1 MDALALQAVTDEC
14 RDLEGARIAAVDQ
27 YGPMEIGL
35 VLKTG
40 GGRRWLS
47 LSVQPGFARIH
58 LSDTAKKSA
67 ASSALLT
74 VLRDHLIPGKLE
86 KIEAAP
92 FERVVDIRCQGRS
105 SHGLRGYRL
114 VAELIGNRAI
124 LVFLSEPDR
133 IILETLRRIRGTDRS
148 LVPGA
153 AYAFPPPMKKRPL
166 SEATRGLLEGTGRLS
181 APEDLA
187 RHLTATFAGLSR
199 EMAREVLAHAGL
211 ADPSD
216 LADSDPDVRVSR
228 LWHSLHDL
236 VRRVRSRDWTPCIGR
251 SPDGRARILSA
262 VPIHSLPEEQVERH
276 ESISAAVA
284 RFHEER
290 TAEEET
296 KQLETRVRRALR
308 DEIRRL
314 ERLTENLARDLEHME
329 REEEYRR
336 YGELITSHMD
346 RLKAGLAEARV
357 EDYFSGS
364 REEIAIPLKP
374 GLSPSENARWY
385 FRQARK
391 ARDGRKAV
399 ADRIARAR
407 KRLEHVTGIR
417 DTLERDAGEH
427 TLERDA
433 GEHTLERDAGEHTLE
448 QAHRACVKLDLVK
461 APRKT
466 EVSKRSRKKTR
477 EAIHPRRYLTSSGQL
492 LLVGRNSREN
502 EALTKSAAPDD
513 IWLHARDLGGSH
525 VILRREDKT
534 QMPSRKTL
542 YEAACLTA
550 YFSKGRGSTTVP
562 VDYTERRYVRKM
574 KNGAPGQVVF
584 TREKTLFVEPKLAL
598 RQAVSPGATEHG

>member
-1 MDALALQAVTDEC
+1 MDALALQAVIDEC
-14 RDLEGARIAAVDQ
+14 RDLEGARIAAIDQ

-35 VLKTG
+35 VLKSG
-40 GGRRWLS
+40 AGRRLLS
-47 LSVQPGFARIH
+47 LSVQSGFARMH
-58 LSDTAKKSA
+58 LSDTAKQSV

-92 FERVVDIRCQGRS
+92 FERVVDVRCLGRS
-105 SHGLRGYRL
+105 SPGPRGYRL
-114 VAELIGNRAI
+114 VAELIGNRGI

-133 IILETLRRIRGTDRS
+133 VILETLRRIRGTDRS

-153 AYAFPPPMKKRPL
+153 TYAFPPPMKKTPL
-166 SEATRGLLEGTGRLS
+166 SEATRELLEGTGSLS
-181 APEDLA
+181 GPEDLA
-187 RHLTATFAGLSR
+187 RHLTRTFAGLTR
-199 EMAREVLAHAGL
+199 ETAREVLAHAGL
-211 ADPSD
+211 SEPSD
-216 LADSDPDVRVSR
+216 FADSAPDVQVSR
-228 LWHSLHDL
+228 LWHSLRDL
-236 VRRVRSRDWTPCIGR
+236 VHRVRSRDWAPCIGR

-262 VPIHSLPEEQVERH
+262 VPVHSLPEEQVEGH

-284 RFHEER
+284 RFYEER

-314 ERLTENLARDLEHME
+314 ERLTENLARDLGHME

-336 YGELITSHMD
+336 YGDLLTSHMD
-346 RLKAGLAEARV
+346 RLRAGLTEARV

-399 ADRIARAR
+399 AHRIARAR
-407 KRLEHVTGIR
+407 KRLEDVMVIR
-417 DTLERDAGEH
+417 DTLAPDADES
-427 TLERDA
+427 TLQ
-433 GEHTLERDAGEHTLE
+433 

-466 EVSKRSRKKTR
+466 EVSKRSRKKTK
-477 EAIHPRRYLTSSGQL
+477 EDIHPRRYLTSSGHL

-525 VILRREDKT
+525 VILRRVDKT

-574 KNGAPGQVVF
+574 RNGTPGQVIF
-584 TREKTLFVEPKLAL
+584 SREKTLFVEPKLAL
-598 RQAVSPGATEHG
+598 RQADSPGAPDQG